1 MTKKLLPTLSICFLL
16 ALPVYSQ
23 SSGNNSDFINLI
35 EQQNFVDS
43 QFVKKRVVKF
53 LKPHSNKAYVKYN
66 PLLLASKGL
75 LYFYQ
80 KTLSQQFAADCPFEF
95 SCSAF
100 SKECIQQ
107 HGFIKGLFLTTDRLM
122 KCNDFLKMD
131 VTPFQLNRQNRIIDN
146 PASYKKIIQ
155 K

>member
-1 MTKKLLPTLSICFLL
+1 MNKKLIAVNFCILFFLSSF
-16 ALPVYSQ
+16 SQ
-23 SSGNNSDFINLI
+23 SKINTDDFTKVI

-43 QFVKKRVVKF
+43 QYIKKRVVKF
-53 LKPHSNKAYVKYN
+53 LKPQSKKFYVKYN
-66 PLLLASKGL
+66 PLMLASKGL

-80 KTLSQQFAADCPFEF
+80 KTLSQQFAADCPFEY

-131 VTPFQLNRQNRIIDN
+131 ITPFHLSRANRIIDN
-146 PASYKKIIQ
+146 PSSYKR
-155 K
+155 

>member
-1 MTKKLLPTLSICFLL
+1 MTKKLLTITFCFLL
-16 ALPVYSQ
+16 FLSSFSQ
-23 SSGNNSDFINLI
+23 SKINTDDFTKVI

-43 QFVKKRVVKF
+43 QYIKKRVVKF
-53 LKPHSNKAYVKYN
+53 LKPQSKKFFVRYN
-66 PLLLASKGL
+66 PLMFASKGL

-80 KTLSQQFAADCPFEF
+80 KTLSQQFAADCPFEY

-122 KCNDFLKMD
+122 KCNDFLKID
-131 VTPFQLNRQNRIIDN
+131 ITPFQLSRANRIIDN
-146 PASYKKIIQ
+146 PSSYKR
-155 K
+155 